1 MHAMSQAHL
10 RHGSGAAV
18 FDAELVQPVMVV
30 IGHVQPGI
38 PTCAV
43 PGVPMSKT
51 LHGYSLFPHWSC
63 TAMGAAKRLSFV
75 MLIPV
80 AVVLNDLTGT
90 SHGPVRPPNP
100 LHQRHHLSL
109 LRTSNACNCDCL
121 RYWLLAGVRI
131 HTAPATIHRRV
142 ALGGS
147 QGGDQRGGLK
157 CMAPGTVRRL
167 DFCAV
172 NTSCWGAERRTGTS
186 PESVHPPDT
195 LHKTASPAVLP
206 GTSCT

>member
-1 MHAMSQAHL
+1 MPCWSSCWARRAHKAHHFL
-10 RHGSGAAV
+10 ICLARCCVAQSVFGIVVATAGSPAGHTTLTLFTSLTFVRKILPQTRFQYSRHRGRQGWCFRWVCRTSHH
-18 FDAELVQPVMVV
+18 F
-30 IGHVQPGI
+30 
-38 PTCAV
+38 
-43 PGVPMSKT
+43 
-51 LHGYSLFPHWSC
+51 LFPRKLLC
-63 TAMGAAKRLSFV
+63 RKRWRFQSR
-75 MLIPV
+75 
-80 AVVLNDLTGT
+80 
-90 SHGPVRPPNP
+90 S
-100 LHQRHHLSL
+100 
-109 LRTSNACNCDCL
+109 
-121 RYWLLAGVRI
+121 RI